1 LFDSGAAYDP
11 ELWKQITSSLPSHPE
26 IVGAVV
32 YGDAA
37 TSSSLAQASIPTLQ
51 HLAGA
56 ANENPKRQE
65 DFTVYHYPEAESF
78 LFATPFQK
86 TFNYSSEGVSH
97 TRNLTFLKRR
107 MNGPYFDLEAIWEEH
122 TYYEFE
128 ARSVP
133 HTMATMVQE
142 PYVNH
147 IPTVGL
153 YKFPATDLCGR
164 GFCLSWLTCNL
175 FS

>member
-1 LFDSGAAYDP
+1 V
-11 ELWKQITSSLPSHPE
+11 SSLPAHPE
-26 IVGAVV
+26 VVGAVV

-37 TSSSLAQASIPTLQ
+37 TSSSLTRAFIPTIQ

-56 ANENPKRQE
+56 AKEKEKPVRQE
-65 DFTVYHYPEAESF
+65 DFTVYHYSDVESF

-86 TFNYSSEGVSH
+86 IFNYSSEGVSH
-97 TRNLTFLKRR
+97 TRNLTFLKRH

-142 PYVNH
+142 PFVNH
-147 IPTVGL
+147 IPTVGFYQSL
-153 YKFPATDLCGR
+153 YPLA
-164 GFCLSWLTCNL
+164 NL
-175 FS
+175 